1 MDLSSL
7 DIWTPALRNREV
19 DRVAQAAAEIETLGY
34 RCVWLPG
41 REAYEGPDAF
51 DTAAAVLGATTSLQA
66 ATGVLNIWAH
76 DPAAVAARTADL
88 ETRAPGRFLL
98 GLGVSHAPAV
108 EARGDAYV
116 KPLARMVGFLD
127 RLDAADPPVRPDQ
140 RVLAALRPRMLELS
154 RDRAAGAHPY
164 LAPPEH
170 TAAAR
175 ATLGAGPLLVP
186 EQTVVLDT
194 DATSARATAR
204 QFLATYLDLPN
215 YVGNLLAHGFDRAD
229 VEAGGS
235 DRLVDRLVPWGTP
248 AHVLRTVGEHLD
260 AGADRVAVQV
270 ATSTPG
276 LDGALAAWRD
286 LAAAV

>member
-7 DIWTPALRNREV
+7 DLWTPALRNRQV

-41 REAYEGPDAF
+41 REAYEGPDALE
-51 DTAAAVLGATTSLQA
+51 TAATVLGATTSLQA

-88 ETRAPGRFLL
+88 ESRASGRFLL

-127 RLDAADPPVRPDQ
+127 RLDAADPPVRPGQ

-215 YVGNLLAHGFDRAD
+215 YVGNLLAHGFDQDD

-270 ATSTPG
+270 TTSTPG

-286 LAAAV
+286 LAAAA